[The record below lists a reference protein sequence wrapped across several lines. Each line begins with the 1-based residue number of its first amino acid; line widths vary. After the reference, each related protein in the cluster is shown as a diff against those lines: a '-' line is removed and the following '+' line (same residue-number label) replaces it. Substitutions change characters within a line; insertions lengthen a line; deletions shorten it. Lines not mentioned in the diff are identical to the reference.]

1 MYKNRI
7 IETIVFTILNFILA
21 FINYI
26 APSEAIK
33 SILLVVISIIILY
46 VCFWLYELVKYQL
59 LSLMFGNIKR
69 STKLDKIIALI
80 ICILFFYVSIF
91 VYLIEYP
98 KYVYLNDKLSEKL
111 ALDNVEILNRKSNK
125 LVKYNE
131 YDFDKDKKYTIFSV
145 SMKNIAKA
153 KKYIIYKSDPRH
165 QLLKTYSEIY
175 GYTNHNNDTALNY
188 LNVSFA
194 AIVYYKKEIK
204 EIRKGYLQKV
214 EEYQKDVKSGKDE
227 LKGMLAIQEYLAKTK
242 LNNIRYNEIVR
253 QMRVSPKFEEN
264 YEMEKWHKY
273 FQNESD
279 KELIRVKAELDKCNQ
294 DFNKNIFEKYKDRD
308 DVKEL
313 LKKNENNEKEE

>member
-7 IETIVFTILNFILA
+7 IETIIFTILNFILA

-80 ICILFFYVSIF
+80 ICIFFFYVSIF

-111 ALDNVEILNRKSNK
+111 ALDNV
-125 LVKYNE
+125 
-131 YDFDKDKKYTIFSV
+131 DKKYTIFSV

-194 AIVYYKKEIK
+194 AIIYYKKEIK

-279 KELIRVKAELDKCNQ
+279 KELVRVKAELDKCNQ

-313 LKKNENNEKEE
+313 LKNNENNKKEE